1 MYNNFSK
8 TFKRSV
14 AAIAVSTV
22 LGMTSASAEDIKGT
36 IAVTDGNT
44 SGLTVK
50 AVNKATGTTRTVQ
63 LDADGSYRLAKL
75 PSGEYE
81 VTVTKGDTV
90 LAKESVQVSLGKNAI
105 TNFEVVAP
113 TDNVEVIQV
122 VGSSVSTIDLGSS
135 DSGLI
140 IGDVDIARM
149 PIAQN
154 ITSVAMLAP
163 GTVKG
168 DSAFGNTASFGGS
181 SVAENA
187 CYINGLE
194 VTNTRQGLGCGEV
207 PFEFYKEF
215 QIKTGGY
222 SAKYGRA
229 TGGTMNS
236 ITKSGTNDWEFAAVL
251 QLQPEGLQEEG
262 SFSRGKGGSGQVFR
276 DERRDSNNKVDFTIS
291 AGGPIIEDT
300 LFFYGLLNPRDV
312 ESSYTWGGDEFSA
325 NDEYRTRDASPS
337 DNMFW
342 GGKLDWDINEDHRLS
357 LFGYSNRSD
366 TDEMVYSY
374 DPNATENGIVRDFID
389 SSLRKRGGEAKSLS
403 YTGYMTD
410 EFIVT
415 ALIGRIETEYE
426 TQSSNLVCPS
436 VSDSRNTDNP
446 VSGCGAGGSYG
457 ANNDS
462 NTQYRLDLEYTIGD
476 HTIVG
481 GIDYQERD
489 SVRVS
494 RPIGG
499 HSYDYKTLAAG
510 GDFQADNGALENT
523 TGAAMD
529 YVEDRIFDGGGSFN
543 SELTAYYIEDKWQ
556 VNDNLVL
563 DIGLRVDEFDSWGTT
578 GKLLTSFKTDI
589 APRLGLTWDPV
600 GNGESKVYATY
611 GRYYLPVAN
620 NTIFRA
626 ASGVSDVTT
635 AYTFTG
641 VDSTTGVPTGLSPLA
656 ETLGGGTLADSQQI
670 SGTPVVPEKGIFQA
684 QEADPFSKDEFI
696 VGYEQLINENYTLG
710 LKGTFREVA
719 TALDDYCGRYAYP
732 YCVMVNPGFDSSWYS
747 DGYYWNGSSWGDSS
761 FDADGVPDEGSLT
774 TYSAETMGLPKAK
787 NEYTALET
795 MVKYNEDNFRYTLTY
810 TWSRSLGNFEGAVKS
825 DIGQADA
832 GITQDFDFPA
842 LMDGADGYQPNDR
855 RHVFKFFGSWEPME
869 DLLVGWNATL
879 SSGRPLS
886 LFGQGYPS
894 DDPNLN
900 GGWGDLFYLAD
911 TDSSGE
917 LTGTYTRHSR
927 GSAGRTPWTFNID
940 LSAAY
945 NFTISDIDM
954 KASLN
959 VFNVLNN
966 QEATSMNEHY
976 EASEGVVNQWHGAAY
991 GFQTP
996 RYVRIGF
1003 EARF

>member
-44 SGLTVK
+44 NGLTVK
-50 AVNKATGTTRTVQ
+50 AVNKATGTTRTVE

-75 PSGEYE
+75 PSGQYE
-81 VTVTKGDTV
+81 VTVTKGNTV
-90 LAKESVQVSLGKNAI
+90 LAKESVQVSLGRNAI

-113 TDNVEVIQV
+113 SDDVEVIQV

-236 ITKSGTNDWEFAAVL
+236 ITKSGTNDWEFAAIV
-251 QLQPEGLQEEG
+251 QFQPEGLQEDG
-262 SFSRGKGGSGQVFR
+262 SFSRGKGGSGKVFR
-276 DERRDSNNKVDFTIS
+276 DERRDSDNKLDVTVS

-300 LFFYGLLNPRDV
+300 LFFYGLINPRDV
-312 ESSYTWGGDEFSA
+312 ESSYTWGGDEFSP
-325 NDEYRTRDASPS
+325 NNEYRERDSSPS
-337 DNMFW
+337 DNLFW

-366 TDEMVYSY
+366 TEETIYSY
-374 DPNATENGIVRDFID
+374 DPNATENGIIGGKID
-389 SSLRKRGGEAKSLS
+389 SNLRKRGGEAQSLS

-410 EFIVT
+410 DFIVT
-415 ALIGRIETEYE
+415 ALIGKIETEYE

-436 VSDSRNTDNP
+436 VTDSRNTDNP
-446 VSGCGAGGSYG
+446 VTGCGAGGDFG

-499 HSYDYKTLAAG
+499 HSYDYKTLAVG

-543 SELTAYYIEDKWQ
+543 SELTAYYLEDKWQ

-563 DIGLRVDEFDSWGTT
+563 DIGLRIDEFDSWGTT

-626 ASGVSDVTT
+626 ASGVSDITT

-641 VDSTTGVPTGLSPLA
+641 VDSSTGAPTGLAPLA
-656 ETLGGGTLADSQQI
+656 ETLGGGTIADSQQV

-684 QEADPFSKDEFI
+684 QEADPFSKDEYI
-696 VGYEQLINENYTLG
+696 VGYEQILNENYTLG

-747 DGYYWNGSSWGDSS
+747 DGYYWNGSDWGDSA
-761 FDADGVPDEGSLT
+761 FDDDGVPDEGSLT

-795 MVKYNEDNFRYTLTY
+795 MIKYNEDNFRYTLTY
-810 TWSRSLGNFEGAVKS
+810 TWSRSIGNFEGAVKS

-842 LMDGADGYQPNDR
+842 LMDGSDGYQPNDR

-954 KASLN
+954 KASVN
-959 VFNVLNN
+959 VFNVLNT